1 MAKEKRKFLLYRY
14 RITFVSVIFFLIAA
28 ALLWRVVDLK
38 IVRQEFLQGQS
49 NARVV
54 RNLETAAHRGM
65 IVDRN
70 GEPLA
75 ISTPVVTVWAN
86 PSEMDL
92 TQSKIIIKLADLL
105 KVNRKALQ
113 KKLQRKKRKS
123 FIYLKRR
130 INPDIGKKVAALDIK
145 GVFLQ
150 REYRRYYPSAEVSG
164 HIIGFTNIDEK
175 GIEGLELLYDQ
186 WLSGV
191 PGKKRVIRDRLG
203 RVIAIDDNK
212 LAPQPGKSL
221 TLSLDRRVQY
231 LAYAELKK
239 AIKKHKA
246 KSGSAVILDITT
258 GEVIAMVNQPGFNP
272 NKLSDRKP
280 ENYKNRAVTNQYE
293 PGSTVKP
300 LTIMA
305 ALESKQFSTATMVE
319 TGDGWFVVGRKTIR
333 DTHANGTIDLSTII
347 QKSSNVGTS
356 KVALKL
362 PKEMLWNTFSSFGFG
377 QDTGSNFPGEV
388 FGRLIQP
395 RRIHKIEQVTLS
407 FGYGLTSTALQL
419 AQVYST
425 IARYGKIIPVSY
437 LKVDEKPEL
446 MGSANVSEKNIKTV
460 IKMMERVLKPGG
472 TAAKIA
478 IPGYRVAGKT
488 GTVKKASRSGG
499 YAEKKYMAVF
509 AGFAP
514 VSKPR
519 LAMAIMI
526 DEPTEGGYYGGTV
539 AGPVFKN
546 VMSGALRLL
555 DVSPDN
561 IKKRITVSVV
571 NKQIESV
578 INKYNK
584 KHRIKK
590 ADSGKPTIGKQGM
603 INK

>member
-1 MAKEKRKFLLYRY
+1 VAKAKRKFELYRY
-14 RITFVSVIFFLIAA
+14 RITFVSVIFTLMAA
-28 ALLWRVVDLK
+28 GLLWRVADLK

-49 NARVV
+49 DARIV
-54 RNLETAAHRGM
+54 RNLETSANRGM

-75 ISTPVVTVWAN
+75 ISTPVDTVWAN

-92 TQSKIIIKLADLL
+92 TQTNGIIKLADLL
-105 KVNRKALQ
+105 KINRSALQ
-113 KKLQRKKRKS
+113 KKLKRKKNKS

-130 INPDIGKKVAALDIK
+130 INPDIGKKVAALNIK
-145 GVFLQ
+145 GIFLQ

-164 HIIGFTNIDEK
+164 HMIGFTNTDEK
-175 GIEGLELLYDQ
+175 GIEGLELLYDE

-191 PGKKRVIRDRLG
+191 SGKKRVIRDRLG
-203 RVIAIDDNK
+203 RVIAIDDDK
-212 LAPQPGKSL
+212 LAPQPGKNL
-221 TLSLDRRVQY
+221 TLSMDRRVQY

-239 AIKKHKA
+239 TIKKHKA
-246 KSGSAVILDITT
+246 KSGSAVILDIKT

-272 NKLSDRKP
+272 NKFSDRKA

-305 ALESKQFSTATMVE
+305 ALESKRFSAGTLVE
-319 TGDGWFVVGRKTIR
+319 TGDGWFVVGRKTIK
-333 DTHANGTIDLSTII
+333 DSHANGTIDLSTII

-377 QDTGSNFPGEV
+377 QDTGSSFPGEV

-395 RRIHKIEQVTLS
+395 RRIHKIEQATLS
-407 FGYGLTSTALQL
+407 FGYGVTSTALQL

-425 IARYGKIIPVSY
+425 IARYGKIVPISY
-437 LKVDEKPEL
+437 LKLTGEAQITGK
-446 MGSANVSEKNIKTV
+446 ANVSEKNIKRV
-460 IKMMERVLKPGG
+460 IAMMERVLKPGG
-472 TAAKIA
+472 TAANAA

-488 GTVKKASRSGG
+488 GTVKKTSRTGG
-499 YAEKKYMAVF
+499 YTEKNYMAVF

-514 VSKPR
+514 VSHPR
-519 LAMAIMI
+519 LAMAVMI
-526 DEPTEGGYYGGTV
+526 DEPSEDGFYGGTV

-555 DVSPDN
+555 DISPDN
-561 IKKRITVSVV
+561 IKNRVSNQVI
-571 NKQIESV
+571 KDQI
-578 INKYNK
+578 KDA
-584 KHRIKK
+584 IKK
-590 ADSGKPTIGKQGM
+590 TTNITKIDEIVSKKQELR
-603 INK
+603 NK